1 MLICSG
7 SMFSILES
15 QTGARCWTSEM
26 LKGVCQKG
34 CTFVM
39 FKRGINFPHHCITAW
54 GCLSLGF
61 LKFVLFLL
69 LLLFFSISILQ
80 CCKLL
85 QSEDQDDLNPK
96 SAGRARCRKPRHQ
109 LGRGPLGRSS
119 CTSTGWKAKSL
130 FSDVMLKLMPLE
142 HFAQVGRHSLA
153 IPGILHYAVH
163 LRQGCAQKMF
173 PGGTSLQA
181 TATFSPVCSRRSG
194 EGKGFTFTQWF
205 CGWAKTLYPLVMS
218 K

>member
-1 MLICSG
+1 M
-7 SMFSILES
+7 
-15 QTGARCWTSEM
+15 WTSEM
-26 LKGVCQKG
+26 LKGCVKKG
-34 CTFVM
+34 AHWWCSNVEC
-39 FKRGINFPHHCITAW
+39 IPHHCITAW

-80 CCKLL
+80 CCKARTKMIWTPSQLAEQGAGSHGISL
-85 QSEDQDDLNPK
+85 GGAHLEDP
-96 SAGRARCRKPRHQ
+96 H
-109 LGRGPLGRSS
+109 S

-153 IPGILHYAVH
+153 IPEILHYAVH

-173 PGGTSLQA
+173 PGGRDVAGYSDLQPPKSA
-181 TATFSPVCSRRSG
+181 RVAVR
-194 EGKGFTFTQWF
+194 EGKGFTFPTQWF
-205 CGWAKTLYPLVMS
+205 CGWAKTLYRTWHDGGW
-218 K
+218 

>member
-96 SAGRARCRKPRHQ
+96 SAGRARCRKPTASAWE
-109 LGRGPLGRSS
+109 GPTWKIIMHFNRVESQVLIFGCNAKIDASWALCSS
-119 CTSTGWKAKSL
+119 REAQPRNSGNPSLRCTSPPGVAPKKCS
-130 FSDVMLKLMPLE
+130 P
-142 HFAQVGRHSLA
+142 VGRRCRLQRPSA
-153 IPGILHYAVH
+153 QSARVAVVK
-163 LRQGCAQKMF
+163 GKA
-173 PGGTSLQA
+173 
-181 TATFSPVCSRRSG
+181 SPLPSDSADEQRP
-194 EGKGFTFTQWF
+194 FTLW
-205 CGWAKTLYPLVMS
+205 
-218 K
+218 